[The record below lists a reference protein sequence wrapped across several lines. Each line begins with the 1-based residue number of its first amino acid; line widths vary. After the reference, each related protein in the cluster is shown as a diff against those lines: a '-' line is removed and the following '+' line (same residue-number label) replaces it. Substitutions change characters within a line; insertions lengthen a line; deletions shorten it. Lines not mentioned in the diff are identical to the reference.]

1 MLIRRNAMIAIVDY
15 GVGNLKSV
23 QNALKALNIPS
34 IISSDNEEIA
44 KGSGIIV
51 PGVGAFPDAMQN
63 LVDTGL
69 DVIIKAAAKD
79 GKPILGICL
88 GMQLFFEESEEI
100 ERCQGLGLLKGNIKK
115 LEGSIKIP
123 HMGWNDLSF
132 ETYSPLLKDV
142 VENSYVYFVHS
153 YYAQVLEDNI
163 VNAYSMYEKKIPAI
177 VSKGNIFGM
186 QFHPEKSGEAG
197 MIVLKNFGEMVK

>member
-1 MLIRRNAMIAIVDY
+1 MIAIVDY

-34 IISSDNEEIA
+34 VISSDNEEIA
-44 KGSGIIV
+44 NSRSIIV
-51 PGVGAFPDAMQN
+51 PGVGAFPDAMKN
-63 LVDTGL
+63 MKAKGL
-69 DVIIKAAAKD
+69 DKVIISAANK

-88 GMQLFFEESEEI
+88 GMQLFFEESYEI
-100 ERCQGLGLLKGNIKK
+100 KKCQGLGFFKGTIVK

-123 HMGWNDLSF
+123 HMGWNNLSF
-132 ETYSPLLKDV
+132 EKFTPLLQGV
-142 VENSYVYFVHS
+142 VENKYVYFVHS
-153 YYAQVLEDNI
+153 YYAEVHEKGI
-163 VNAYSMYEKKIPAI
+163 VNAYCTYEKKIPAI

-197 MIVLKNFGEMVK
+197 MKLLENFGRIVQ

>member
-1 MLIRRNAMIAIVDY
+1 MIAIVDY

-23 QNALKALNIPS
+23 QNALKVLNIPS
-34 IISSDNEEIA
+34 VITSDKKEIA
-44 KGSGIIV
+44 NSRSIIV
-51 PGVGAFPDAMQN
+51 PGVGAFPDAMEN
-63 LVDTGL
+63 LRDKGL
-69 DVIIKAAAKD
+69 DKVIKISAKE

-100 ERCQGLGLLKGNIKK
+100 EKCQGLGLLKGSIKK

-132 ETYSPLLKDV
+132 ENYTPLLDGV
-142 VENSYVYFVHS
+142 MEGSYAYFVHS
-153 YYAQVLEDNI
+153 YYAKVGEGTLI
-163 VNAYSMYEKKIPAI
+163 NAYSIYEKKIPAI

-197 MIVLKNFGEMVK
+197 MKLLKNFGGLML

>member
-1 MLIRRNAMIAIVDY
+1 MIAIVDY

-34 IISSDNEEIA
+34 KISSDGEAIE
-44 KGSGIIV
+44 KCRSIIV
-51 PGVGAFPDAMQN
+51 PGVGAFPDAMKN
-63 LVDTGL
+63 MRGSGL
-69 DVIIKAAAKD
+69 DKVIKAAAME

-88 GMQLFFEESEEI
+88 GMQLFFEESYELEK
-100 ERCQGLGLLKGNIKK
+100 CAGLGLLKGKIRK

-123 HMGWNDLSF
+123 HMGWNSLSF
-132 ETYSPLLKDV
+132 ETKSPLLKGLT
-142 VENSYVYFVHS
+142 ENKYVYFVHS
-153 YYAQVLEDNI
+153 YYAEVCEKDI

-186 QFHPEKSGEAG
+186 QFHPEKSGEFG
-197 MIVLKNFGEMVK
+197 MKLLKNFVGVV

>member
-1 MLIRRNAMIAIVDY
+1 MIAIVDY

-23 QNALKALNIPS
+23 QNALNTLNIPS
-34 IISSDNEEIA
+34 IISSDKEEIA
-44 KGSGIIV
+44 NSRSIIV
-51 PGVGAFPDAMQN
+51 PGVGAFPDAMKN
-63 LVDTGL
+63 LRDMGL
-69 DVIIKAAAKD
+69 DVVIKRAAKE

-88 GMQLFFEESEEI
+88 GMQLFFDGSEEI
-100 ERCQGLGLLKGNIKK
+100 EKCEGLGLLKGNIMK

-123 HMGWNDLSF
+123 HMGWNDLIF
-132 ETYSPLLKDV
+132 ETNSPLLAGL

-153 YYAQVLEDNI
+153 YYAQVGEENI

-177 VSKGNIFGM
+177 VSKGNIFGL

-197 MIVLKNFGEMVK
+197 MKLLKNFGGII

>member
-1 MLIRRNAMIAIVDY
+1 MIAIVDY

-23 QNALKALNIPS
+23 QNALKTLNIPS

-44 KGSGIIV
+44 KSRSIIV
-51 PGVGAFPDAMQN
+51 PGVGAFPDAMKN
-63 LVDTGL
+63 MKDKGL
-69 DVIIKAAAKD
+69 DEVIKAAAKE

-100 ERCQGLGLLKGNIKK
+100 EKCKGLGFLKGTIKK

-132 ETYSPLLKDV
+132 ETYSPLLKGV
-142 VENSYVYFVHS
+142 KENSYVYFVHS
-153 YYAQVLEDNI
+153 YYAQVGEENI
-163 VNAYSMYEKKIPAI
+163 VNAYSTYEKKIPAI

-197 MIVLKNFGEMVK
+197 MKLLKNFGGIV

>member
-1 MLIRRNAMIAIVDY
+1 MIAIVDY

-23 QNALKALNIPS
+23 QNALKSMNIPS
-34 IISSDNEEIA
+34 KISSDSEEIA
-44 KGSGIIV
+44 RSRSIIV
-51 PGVGAFPDAMQN
+51 PGVGAFPDAMKN
-63 LVDTGL
+63 MRGKGL
-69 DVIIKAAAKD
+69 DKVIKAEAKK

-100 ERCQGLGLLKGNIKK
+100 EKCQGLGLLKGNIKK

-123 HMGWNDLSF
+123 HMGWNSLSF
-132 ETYSPLLKDV
+132 ETYTPLLHGAS
-142 VENSYVYFVHS
+142 ENKYVYFVHS
-153 YYAQVLEDNI
+153 YYAEVCEKGI

-186 QFHPEKSGEAG
+186 QFHPEKSGEYG
-197 MIVLKNFGEMVK
+197 MKLLKNFVEVV

>member
-1 MLIRRNAMIAIVDY
+1 MIAIVDY

-23 QNALKALNIPS
+23 QNALKAINIPS
-34 IISSDNEEIA
+34 IISSDKEEIA
-44 KGSGIIV
+44 KSRSIIV
-51 PGVGAFPDAMQN
+51 PGVGAFPDAMKN
-63 LVDTGL
+63 LRDKGL
-69 DVIIKAAAKD
+69 DVVIKRAAET

-100 ERCQGLGLLKGNIKK
+100 ERCTGLGLFKGTVKK

-132 ETYSPLLKDV
+132 ETYTALLEGV
-142 VENSYVYFVHS
+142 VEHSYVYFVHS
-153 YYAQVLEDNI
+153 YYAQVGEDNI
-163 VNAYSMYEKKIPAI
+163 VNAYTMYEKKIPAI
-177 VSKGNIFGM
+177 VSKGNIFGL

-197 MIVLKNFGEMVK
+197 MKLLKNFGGIV

>member
-1 MLIRRNAMIAIVDY
+1 MIAIVDY

-23 QNALKALNIPS
+23 QNALNTLNIPS
-34 IISSDNEEIA
+34 VISSDKEEIA
-44 KGSGIIV
+44 NSRSIIV
-51 PGVGAFPDAMQN
+51 PGVGAFPDAMKN
-63 LVDTGL
+63 LRDMGL
-69 DVIIKAAAKD
+69 DVVIKRAAKE

-88 GMQLFFEESEEI
+88 GMQLFFEQSEEI
-100 ERCQGLGLLKGNIKK
+100 EKCEGLGLLKGNIVK

-123 HMGWNDLSF
+123 HMGWNDLIF
-132 ETYSPLLKDV
+132 ETNSPLVAGL

-153 YYAQVLEDNI
+153 YYAQVGEENI

-177 VSKGNIFGM
+177 VSKGNIFGL

-197 MIVLKNFGEMVK
+197 MKLLKNFGGII

>member
-1 MLIRRNAMIAIVDY
+1 MIAIVDY

-23 QNALKALNIPS
+23 QNALKAINIPS
-34 IISSDNEEIA
+34 IISSDKEEIA
-44 KGSGIIV
+44 KSRSIIV
-51 PGVGAFPDAMQN
+51 PGVGAFPDAMKN
-63 LVDTGL
+63 LRDKGL
-69 DVIIKAAAKD
+69 DVVIKRAAET

-100 ERCQGLGLLKGNIKK
+100 ERCTGLGLLKGTVKK

-132 ETYSPLLKDV
+132 ETYTALLEGV
-142 VENSYVYFVHS
+142 VEHSYVYFVHS
-153 YYAQVLEDNI
+153 YYAKVGEDNI
-163 VNAYSMYEKKIPAI
+163 VNAYTMYEKKIPAI
-177 VSKGNIFGM
+177 VSKGNIFGL

-197 MIVLKNFGEMVK
+197 MKLLKNFGGIM